1 MEGVAADAADA
12 RMEAFLE
19 LIGARLGRPDR
30 RASFAT
36 YFMGLLSDAERKSL
50 EPLAARG
57 ILDPSHADAAHQRLQ
72 HFVTDSTWDDHAVRL
87 EATRYALAE
96 MTRSLPVVAWIID
109 DTGFEKQGNHSVGV
123 QRQYTGTAGKV
134 TNCQVA
140 VSLSITTARQHLPV
154 DFALYLPESWA
165 LDPKRRTEAR
175 IPDDVTFRTKPE
187 LALEMIRRAQ
197 VDGLFPGIVLA
208 DSGYGDGAPF
218 RRELRTLGFHYA
230 LGVGKTAMA
239 RAIDSLGRCTGPK
252 LTVEDLAAKLEVR
265 RVTWREGTT
274 SKRLTARFAFQR
286 VVPAYTDPDIDM
298 ADREDVW
305 LIVEHRDDSDEPRY
319 HYCSLPAD
327 TPKKTLVYLT
337 KERYR
342 TEQVYREM
350 KQELGLAHYE
360 GRRFTGWCHH
370 ISVALCAYAFVVA
383 EQARAFPPS
392 IVSRI
397 AALAANQRQT

>member
-1 MEGVAADAADA
+1 MSSISHTGGATGGRGLSIRREVCSIGGVERVEAEDASDG
-12 RMEAFLE
+12 RLDAFLE
-19 LIGARLGRPDR
+19 RIGAQLGRPDR

-57 ILDPSHADAAHQRLQ
+57 TLDPSHADAAHQRLQ
-72 HFVTDSTWDDHAVRL
+72 HFITDSAWNDHAVRL
-87 EATRYALAE
+87 EATRYALTE

-140 VSLSITTARQHLPV
+140 VSLSITTARLHLPV

-165 LDPKRRTEAR
+165 LDPKRRKEAR

-187 LALEMIRRAQ
+187 LALEMIRGAKA
-197 VDGLFPGIVLA
+197 DGHPPGILLA
-208 DSGYGDGAPF
+208 DSAYGDGAPF
-218 RRELRTLGFHYA
+218 RREVRALGFEYA
-230 LGVGKTAMA
+230 VGVSKTAMA

-252 LTVEDLAAKLEVR
+252 LTVEELGAKLEVR

-286 VVPAYTDPDIDM
+286 VVPAYTDAEIDM
-298 ADREDVW
+298 AVREDVW
-305 LIVEHRDDSDEPRY
+305 LIVEHRDGDFTSARCPPIPRKRSS
-319 HYCSLPAD
+319 C
-327 TPKKTLVYLT
+327 T
-337 KERYR
+337 
-342 TEQVYREM
+342 
-350 KQELGLAHYE
+350 
-360 GRRFTGWCHH
+360 
-370 ISVALCAYAFVVA
+370 
-383 EQARAFPPS
+383 
-392 IVSRI
+392 
-397 AALAANQRQT
+397 